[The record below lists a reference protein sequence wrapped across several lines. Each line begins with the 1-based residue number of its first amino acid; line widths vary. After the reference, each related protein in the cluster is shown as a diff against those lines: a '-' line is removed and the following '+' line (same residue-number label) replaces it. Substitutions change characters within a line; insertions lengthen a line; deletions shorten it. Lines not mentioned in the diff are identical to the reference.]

1 MNDIQDDAPQ
11 VRRRRYN
18 RLAAASAVTAVA
30 GAGVLL
36 FAVNTTVSNAA
47 PADKYFVCK
56 FVGTPGDGETLQTG
70 NNPISVSGNALPD
83 GVTVGSFFPDAQGRS
98 FVIAIDNT
106 GNGGG
111 QSGEPTAEDCLA
123 VIQPP
128 PPTTSTAVTSSSAGT
143 EPSSS
148 SNPPPV
154 TTVTETAG
162 AEPTSEVIPAGVAAG
177 SHTTSNSET
186 TAIGAVLMALGLG
199 GLLTAVRPW
208 KRGSH

>member
-1 MNDIQDDAPQ
+1 MSDIQDDAPQ

-56 FVGTPGDGETLQTG
+56 FVGTPGVDETLQTG

-83 GVTVGSFFPDAQGRS
+83 GVTVGSFFVDAQGRS

-111 QSGEPTAEDCLA
+111 QSGEPTAQDCLD
-123 VIQPP
+123 VINP
-128 PPTTSTAVTSSSAGT
+128 PPTTTAVSSSSAGT

-148 SNPPPV
+148 SVPPAV
-154 TTVTETAG
+154 TVTQTAG

-177 SHTTSNSET
+177 NHTTSNSET